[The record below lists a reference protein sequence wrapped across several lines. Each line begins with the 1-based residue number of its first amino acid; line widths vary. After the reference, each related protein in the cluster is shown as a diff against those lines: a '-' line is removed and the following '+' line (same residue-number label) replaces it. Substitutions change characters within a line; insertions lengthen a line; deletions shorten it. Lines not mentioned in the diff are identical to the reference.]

1 MNCYALGSYGV
12 NTETTV
18 TTFPE
23 ERRQWR
29 VKIEKHVTKKA
40 EEINQNVDEA
50 EEAIIDRIDTAE
62 SNIIEKIDN
71 VNNYLVET
79 IKPKLD
85 DIEEKVD
92 GVNHYV
98 TGQLTQYVDE
108 VESVDKT
115 QNTLLQNIYD
125 KVRVLPSTW
134 YWGN

>member
-29 VKIEKHVTKKA
+29 VKIEKHITKKA
-40 EEINQNVDEA
+40 EEINKNVDEA
-50 EEAIIDRIDTAE
+50 EETIVDRIDTAE

-85 DIEEKVD
+85 DIEDKVED
-92 GVNHYV
+92 VNRYV
-98 TGQLTQYVDE
+98 TGETTTYVD
-108 VESVDKT
+108 
-115 QNTLLQNIYD
+115 NTGTRKDTVLKNIYD
-125 KVRVLPSTW
+125 KVKMLPITW
-134 YWGN
+134 